1 MQKSNISE
9 FPLENQRTYDARIR
23 FRPYVIIP
31 PDINTKIANSSREAE
46 NSADAQTTIGGDDI
60 LFSQP
65 VLDARRKN
73 PLVSKTREKRH
84 PDEVRLY
91 MPPQIQ
97 IVDGVNIQNLD
108 LNAFGAG
115 VERGIQTGSGPIEAI
130 AEGTMN
136 GINSFVDALRGNL
149 DAEGARAFASRTS
162 AMFSSDTTS
171 GAIQSALRTTPNP
184 NTRMIFRSVN
194 IREFSFDFIMIP
206 TSPAETEEIKK
217 IVHTFRKHLY
227 PKTIELEGTGI
238 PIAYRFP
245 NVFQIDMYY
254 GDKNLGDINP
264 SLKFQRMYLR
274 NFSANY
280 NPNSMGFHK
289 NGDFNEVQISLTFTE
304 TKALTYEDIASE
316 MEQTRDFIHENYPE
330 TFTGG
335 R

>member
-1 MQKSNISE
+1 
-9 FPLENQRTYDARIR
+9 
-23 FRPYVIIP
+23 
-31 PDINTKIANSSREAE
+31 
-46 NSADAQTTIGGDDI
+46 
-60 LFSQP
+60 
-65 VLDARRKN
+65 
-73 PLVSKTREKRH
+73 
-84 PDEVRLY
+84 
-91 MPPQIQ
+91 
-97 IVDGVNIQNLD
+97 
-108 LNAFGAG
+108 
-115 VERGIQTGSGPIEAI
+115 
-130 AEGTMN
+130 
-136 GINSFVDALRGNL
+136 
-149 DAEGARAFASRTS
+149 
-162 AMFSSDTTS
+162 
-171 GAIQSALRTTPNP
+171 
-184 NTRMIFRSVN
+184 
-194 IREFSFDFIMIP
+194 MIP